1 LAVGPLEVWVSWF
14 FATEEEEVEVE
25 EEGVEEEEEEEE
37 EETEDADEEEGRR
50 TPTLQPPLRRP
61 LQ

>member
-1 LAVGPLEVWVSWF
+1 LVPVPEHIRRRLA
-14 FATEEEEVEVE
+14 EEEVEVE

-37 EETEDADEEEGRR
+37 ETEDADEEEGPR